1 MPRMSFRRRIRGAR
15 ITDGKRPLHVREE
28 DAEKA
33 PVEANEEVK
42 EEKKSNNRRKR

>member
-15 ITDGKRPLHVREE
+15 ITDGKRPLHVTEE
-28 DAEKA
+28 DKKA
-33 PVEANEEVK
+33 PAEAK

>member
-33 PVEANEEVK
+33 PVEAK